1 MMGSGILSRF
11 WQSEAGG
18 GTAMGL
24 VVLSA
29 SLVMGSYAI
38 DVGRLEQQRTLMQA
52 TADSVAHDALVS
64 REMLSEGGAVAAAIA
79 RASAMMN
86 ADDFGAVL
94 DPQDVVFGVWD
105 RNAGTFTP
113 QAGSR
118 TAVQVLVRRTGEND
132 NAIPTYLMKLVGI
145 DAWDVVTRA
154 TFATY
159 QPLCLR
165 EGLVAQSVVDIQSNN
180 SYLRDF
186 CIHSNSYVKLSSNN
200 LFEAGTVVSMPDLSL
215 LQLPASGFDTNLGLT
230 EALREGSINIR
241 VLRRVQRIIDGM
253 TDISS
258 PYYPEFLA
266 SPIPVSLNVNRID
279 ATHLPAG
286 RVYDWN
292 CNSGSGGTIQNGT
305 VVSNVVIIAN
315 CDVTLGNGVALEN
328 AIVLTTSTSA
338 NSIKSPNGLRL
349 GIDDGCT
356 KGGGGRIVS
365 MGGMNF
371 AADLEI
377 YGSQLLGLGDIEF
390 AARAN
395 GIEGAS
401 VISNGR
407 ISGTSNMSMS
417 YCGGGMDEFTA
428 DYFQLVN

>member
-1 MMGSGILSRF
+1 MGSGILSRF

-105 RNAGTFTP
+105 RNAGKFTP

-118 TAVQVLVRRTGEND
+118 TAVQVLVRRTAEND

-241 VLRRVQRIIDGM
+241 VLRRIQRIIDGM
-253 TDISS
+253 TDTSS
-258 PYYPEFLA
+258 PYYPEFLT

-286 RVYDWN
+286 RVCNWN
-292 CNSGSGGTIQNGT
+292 CNSGSGGTIENGT